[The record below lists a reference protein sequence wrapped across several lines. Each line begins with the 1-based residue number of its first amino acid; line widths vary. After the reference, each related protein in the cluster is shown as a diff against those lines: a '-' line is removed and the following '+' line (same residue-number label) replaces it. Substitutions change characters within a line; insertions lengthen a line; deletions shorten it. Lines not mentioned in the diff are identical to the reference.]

1 MHEFLRTCM
10 GVCASCM
17 CARVSLLDWANR
29 ILARCVTIHFG
40 MVTYTIMYI
49 SIIINLTEREKDTE
63 CSNIQSYEVNKRSGS
78 VHQL

>member
-1 MHEFLRTCM
+1 M

-17 CARVSLLDWANR
+17 YARVSLLDWANR

-49 SIIINLTEREKDTE
+49 SIIINLTERKKTL
-63 CSNIQSYEVNKRSGS
+63 R
-78 VHQL
+78 